1 MVFLSPSFKYGTL
14 QKINF
19 NKPEQ
24 NDNILCKRK
33 RHPPSKQR
41 EISLKKKL
49 NIKINK
55 APVLILVGMNSNA
68 EGMPDHDVWEVS
80 KLELG

>member
-1 MVFLSPSFKYGTL
+1 MTISYVKGKDIPPPNKEKSP
-14 QKINF
+14 
-19 NKPEQ
+19 
-24 NDNILCKRK
+24 
-33 RHPPSKQR
+33 
-41 EISLKKKL
+41 LKKI

-80 KLELG
+80 ELELG